1 MMMALRT
8 AIRALWLHRL
18 RSILTMT
25 GIAVGI
31 AAVILMVAIGTATQ
45 KQVIDQIQNLG
56 ANVMMVVAGQRTGP
70 GGVRLSGDTNVLLTE
85 DDAVAIRTQ
94 LPSVREVGAAWWG
107 SGQAINGNRNSW
119 SRMHGITA
127 GFMEVRAWPVV
138 SGRLVTEEDNAS
150 VAKVALLGQ
159 TVVNRLFEPGEDPV
173 GRVIRLRNVPFQVI
187 GVLAPKGQS
196 TQGWD
201 QDDVVYVPLATAR
214 MRLNNKPAPK
224 VQSTSAITGKKRFD
238 GSGKTGFQ
246 KVEQVKANPSVV
258 FAGAVNSIM
267 IQAHDANSLRTTTE
281 EVRELLR
288 QRHRL
293 MPEEPDDFDIRNLSE
308 VAEARAASARILT
321 ALLVGIAALS
331 LLIAGIGIMNIMLVS
346 VTERTAEIGLRL
358 AVGAGRRDILSQFLI
373 EAAALALVS
382 GLLGVLL
389 GFGGVLAVD
398 ALTQIGP
405 RIDPLTALGSF
416 LGAGVIGVTF
426 GLYPAWQASR
436 LDPIVALRRV

>member
-8 AIRALWLHRL
+8 AVRALWLHRL

-56 ANVMMVVAGQRTGP
+56 ANIMMVVPGQRIGP
-70 GGVRLSGDTNVLLTE
+70 GGARLSGDSNVLLTE
-85 DDAVAIRTQ
+85 DDATAIRTQ

-119 SRMHGITA
+119 SRMHGITT
-127 GFMEVRAWPVV
+127 GFLEARAWPVV
-138 SGRLVTEEDNAS
+138 SGRTITEEDNEA

-159 TVVNRLFEPGEDPV
+159 TVVGRLFDPGEDPV

-187 GVLAPKGQS
+187 GVLAPKGQT
-196 TQGWD
+196 TQGSD
-201 QDDVVYVPLATAR
+201 QDDAVYVPLATAR

-224 VQSTSAITGKKRFD
+224 VQSASAIAGKKRFD

-258 FAGAVNSIM
+258 FAGAVNSIL
-267 IQAHDANSLRTTTE
+267 IQAHGAGSFRTTTE

-293 MPEEPDDFDIRNLSE
+293 MPQEPDDFDIRNLSE
-308 VAEARAASARILT
+308 VAEARAASARLLT

-358 AVGAGRRDILSQFLI
+358 AVGARRQDILSQFLI

-398 ALTQIGP
+398 AMTEIGP
-405 RIDPLTALGSF
+405 RINPLTALGSF

>member
-70 GGVRLSGDTNVLLTE
+70 GGVRLSGEFNVLLTE

-94 LPSVREVGAAWWG
+94 LRSVREVGAAWWG

-127 GFMEVRAWPVV
+127 GFMAVRAWPVV
-138 SGRLVTEEDNAS
+138 SGRLVTEEDNAA

-224 VQSTSAITGKKRFD
+224 VQSASAIAGKKRFD

-246 KVEQVKANPSVV
+246 EGR
-258 FAGAVNSIM
+258 AGQGQPVRRLCRRR
-267 IQAHDANSLRTTTE
+267 QLHHD
-281 EVRELLR
+281 
-288 QRHRL
+288 
-293 MPEEPDDFDIRNLSE
+293 P
-308 VAEARAASARILT
+308 
-321 ALLVGIAALS
+321 
-331 LLIAGIGIMNIMLVS
+331 
-346 VTERTAEIGLRL
+346 
-358 AVGAGRRDILSQFLI
+358 
-373 EAAALALVS
+373 
-382 GLLGVLL
+382 
-389 GFGGVLAVD
+389 
-398 ALTQIGP
+398 
-405 RIDPLTALGSF
+405 GS
-416 LGAGVIGVTF
+416 
-426 GLYPAWQASR
+426 
-436 LDPIVALRRV
+436 

>member
-1 MMMALRT
+1 
-8 AIRALWLHRL
+8 
-18 RSILTMT
+18 
-25 GIAVGI
+25 
-31 AAVILMVAIGTATQ
+31 
-45 KQVIDQIQNLG
+45 
-56 ANVMMVVAGQRTGP
+56 
-70 GGVRLSGDTNVLLTE
+70 
-85 DDAVAIRTQ
+85 
-94 LPSVREVGAAWWG
+94 
-107 SGQAINGNRNSW
+107 
-119 SRMHGITA
+119 MHGITA
-127 GFMEVRAWPVV
+127 GFMAVRAWPVV
-138 SGRLVTEEDNAS
+138 SGRLVTDEDNAA

-224 VQSTSAITGKKRFD
+224 VQSASAIAGKKRFD

-267 IQAHDANSLRTTTE
+267 IQAHDANSLQTTTE

-293 MPEEPDDFDIRNLSE
+293 MPGEPDDFEIRNLSE

-382 GLLGVLL
+382 GLIGVLL
-389 GFGGVLAVD
+389 GFGGVLTVD
-398 ALTQIGP
+398 ALTEIGP

-416 LGAGVIGVTF
+416 LGAGAIGVTF